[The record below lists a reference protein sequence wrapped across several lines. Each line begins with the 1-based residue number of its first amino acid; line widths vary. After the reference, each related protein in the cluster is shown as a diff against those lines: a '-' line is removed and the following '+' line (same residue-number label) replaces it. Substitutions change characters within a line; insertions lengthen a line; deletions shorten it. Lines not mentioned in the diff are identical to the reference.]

1 MKTKGIIIGIIIAI
15 IVIIGAIGYFIMS
28 PSNNTQQQ
36 KVSTLGTNNSSTNT
50 SNNKNDESDNGT
62 INKANTKSTNIASTK
77 DTNSNTST
85 NKNNGTSNA
94 VSNTNASENKK
105 VNNTN
110 TDTTSKN
117 NITDTNTTSIMVK
130 STGDFADI
138 VNGANYMI
146 GSINGTNII
155 IPVKN
160 GQVVNNQLVLPE
172 YYTSEPNE
180 TFTAKISSLGN
191 GNFILYEF
199 YNGQNTAT
207 FKLKYNNNQ
216 EGMQTLSGTYTHAG
230 SSSVSGITFYL
241 NGAQFEGMASMP
253 FYHGIVDGT
262 PVRFIMDGTQSMKYI
277 EYYEGDNNSFIL
289 TQDWNILRNT
299 DYDIGFTE
307 SYNGNTTGEYLL
319 KYDGQN
325 YTQLTGVYIKKPGTP
340 QQQSF
345 PVTFTGNLSPN

>member
-1 MKTKGIIIGIIIAI
+1 MKIKGIIIGIIIAI

-28 PSNNTQQQ
+28 PSSSTSQ
-36 KVSTLGTNNSSTNT
+36 KSVSTLGANNTNSNSNSAMNTTNDKD
-50 SNNKNDESDNGT
+50 NKTTNPKPDIDNT
-62 INKANTKSTNIASTK
+62 
-77 DTNSNTST
+77 SNTST
-85 NKNNGTSNA
+85 NNASNTGNSKSTSNTI
-94 VSNTNASENKK
+94 NTNENKK
-105 VNNTN
+105 DNNTN
-110 TDTTSKN
+110 TAS
-117 NITDTNTTSIMVK
+117 TNTASTNTNVSTNTMVK
-130 STGDFADI
+130 STGNFADI

-146 GSINGTNII
+146 GSIDGTNII

-160 GQVVNNQLVLPE
+160 GEVVNNQLVLPE

-216 EGMQTLSGTYTHAG
+216 EGMQTLGGTYTHIG
-230 SSSVSGITFYL
+230 SNSVSGITFYL
-241 NGAQFEGMASMP
+241 NGGQFEGMASMP
-253 FYHGIVDGT
+253 FYHGVVDGT
-262 PVRFIMDGTQSMKYI
+262 QVRLTMDGTQGGKYI

-289 TQDWNILRNT
+289 TENWKILRNT
-299 DYDIGFTE
+299 GYDIGFTE

-325 YTQLTGVYIKKPGTP
+325 TTQLTGVYIKKPGTS

-345 PVTFTGNLSPN
+345 PVAFTGNLSPN